1 MLHSPPIIIYFAPP
15 GHIFQPL
22 SPQGLQ
28 KPKTTPKK
36 LDIPRFVCCWKLKT
50 SQMGPLAGGA
60 QGGAPPTCTTGTHI
74 HIHRCVLRCMGI
86 YRYATSIDK
95 YCYDILNSI
104 ILQCTNDWGR
114 YSSYE
119 NGGGKF
125 VPVEERIRSSG
136 TVFCFQWNAFPQQ
149 QMLKNS
155 QEIAIIASPALPL
168 EAFPPSSGSENG
180 CHFIEMPPRFLPS
193 PPIF

>member
-1 MLHSPPIIIYFAPP
+1 
-15 GHIFQPL
+15 
-22 SPQGLQ
+22 
-28 KPKTTPKK
+28 
-36 LDIPRFVCCWKLKT
+36 
-50 SQMGPLAGGA
+50 MGPLAGGA

-95 YCYDILNSI
+95 YCHDILNSM

-119 NGGGKF
+119 NGGGGKF

-155 QEIAIIASPALPL
+155 QEITIIASPALPL

-180 CHFIEMPPRFLPS
+180 CHFIEMPP
-193 PPIF
+193 PIFTIPPHFLREHVMYLWSFWAEPYVQATHVREMGVTSNLRFSSNSVMHRTF